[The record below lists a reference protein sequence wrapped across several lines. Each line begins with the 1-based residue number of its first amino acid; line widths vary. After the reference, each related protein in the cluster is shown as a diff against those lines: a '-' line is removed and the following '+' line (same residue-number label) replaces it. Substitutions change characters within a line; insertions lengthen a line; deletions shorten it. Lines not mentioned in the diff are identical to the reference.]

1 MDKIAGA
8 HTAARGADCG
18 GDAESGAE
26 PLREGAERVEAGQ
39 GELAE
44 TRDDAGHPQDLFGR
58 TGGEAPRGTT
68 GRIRVHGDEVG
79 VKIVCFRADDGLSV
93 RAGNV
98 VKTMRLPRID
108 LSNLEVAHAVVAV
121 ALTEVGVPP
130 VSRRTAHERKTL
142 HLDDE
147 DVGAVN
153 AVRAERAGN
162 RRCHRLAR
170 LSGDA
175 LLERGDVGQADGD
188 EVVVLVQA
196 EDDETALGHV
206 PEGAESRAKRG
217 AALPGRLHLDRRGVP
232 ASPPQSRNE
241 CEKVKTVRHT
251 VTLTAIL

>member
-130 VSRRTAHERKTL
+130 VSRRTAHERNTL

-175 LLERGDVGQADGD
+175 LLERGDVGQADGCSSRPRMMRPPSGMFPKAQR
-188 EVVVLVQA
+188 V
-196 EDDETALGHV
+196 G
-206 PEGAESRAKRG
+206 PSEGQPSRA
-217 AALPGRLHLDRRGVP
+217 DFTSIVVE
-232 ASPPQSRNE
+232 SPPHRRRAAMSAGRSRLSDIQP
-241 CEKVKTVRHT
+241 C
-251 VTLTAIL
+251 

>member
-130 VSRRTAHERKTL
+130 Y
-142 HLDDE
+142 
-147 DVGAVN
+147 
-153 AVRAERAGN
+153 RAG
-162 RRCHRLAR
+162 RLM
-170 LSGDA
+170 SGRPSTSTTRTSA
-175 LLERGDVGQADGD
+175 PSTLCVLNAQATGGVTASRACPATPCSSAATSDRPTGMKS
-188 EVVVLVQA
+188 LCSSRPRMI
-196 EDDETALGHV
+196 ETALGHV

-241 CEKVKTVRHT
+241 CGKVETVRHT
-251 VTLTAIL
+251 AMLTAIL